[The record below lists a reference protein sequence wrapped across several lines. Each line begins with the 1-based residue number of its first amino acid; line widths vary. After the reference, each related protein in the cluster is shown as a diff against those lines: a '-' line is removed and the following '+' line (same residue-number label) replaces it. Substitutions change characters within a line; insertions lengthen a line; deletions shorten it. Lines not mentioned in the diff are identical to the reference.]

1 MADAAAY
8 IGVGS
13 NIAPERHV
21 PTALDAL
28 RAAFG
33 EIVCSPAYRSP
44 PLGFEGSDFINC
56 VVRIDS
62 HLEVPDLI
70 ARLKTLESRAG
81 RQTRTAPGSRELDL
95 DLLLYDDRVIDL
107 GAIRLPRPDVLDY
120 AFVLRPLAD
129 LAPALV
135 HPVTGRSLAWH
146 WAHFEGDA
154 VALTP
159 VALDNLDGAIQ
170 RKREEGEEWSG

>member
-1 MADAAAY
+1 MADVAVY

-21 PTALDAL
+21 PMALDAL
-28 RAAFG
+28 RSAFG
-33 EIVCSPAYRSP
+33 GIACSPAYRSP
-44 PLGFEGSDFINC
+44 PLGFEGEDFINC

-62 HLEVPDLI
+62 RMEVAELV
-70 ARLKTLESRAG
+70 AHLKTLESRAG

-95 DLLLYDDRVIDL
+95 DLLLYGDRVIDL

-120 AFVLRPLAD
+120 AFVLRHLAD

-146 WAHFEGDA
+146 WANFEGKA
-154 VALTP
+154 VMLTP
-159 VALDNLDGAIQ
+159 AVLDGIDGAMQ
-170 RKREEGEEWSG
+170 GMREEGN